1 MSKRFSKNVAN
12 LLEKAKESVLLAVDI
27 YNKPKTS
34 FRAGGFVVL
43 MCVGWTSLLHAIFE
57 RDGIKYFYREKDGIY
72 KRIDGDKRA
81 WELLKSAEEF
91 YKDNENPVYKNV
103 LFFYKLR
110 NKIEHRF
117 MPIIDP
123 VISGECQAFLLN
135 FEELLVQEFG
145 EKNSIIENLFIPL
158 QFTKKRKSL
167 PKTKQDTEII
177 NFIESFRESLSLN
190 IADSQKYSFKAFFIP
205 KLGNHRQSSDV
216 AIEFVKFDPDNLEE
230 MKKYQKMLVG
240 IKEKTIPV
248 ANQGKYKPGDIY
260 KIIKSKINNNQV
272 LYLKTKG
279 KFIAWHTSMW
289 KKHKVRP
296 NAKSSDY
303 KKCNTKYCQ
312 YDEPH
317 KDYIYTEKWIDFLIK
332 ELANL

>member
-1 MSKRFSKNVAN
+1 MSKRFSKNVSN

-57 RDGIKYFYREKDGIY
+57 RDSVKYFYKEKNGRY

-91 YKDNENPVYKNV
+91 YQDDKNPVYKNI
-103 LFFYKLR
+103 LFFSKLR

-117 MPIIDP
+117 MPMIDP
-123 VISGECQAFLLN
+123 IISGECQAFLLN

-167 PKTKQDTEII
+167 PKTKQDTEVI
-177 NFIESFRESLSLN
+177 NFIENFRESLSLN

-216 AIEFVKFDPDNLEE
+216 AIEFVKFDPDNSEE

-240 IKEKTIPV
+240 IKERTIPV

-260 KIIKSKINNNQV
+260 KIIKSKIDNNQV

-289 KKHKVRP
+289 KKYKVRP
-296 NAKSSDY
+296 CTKSNDY
-303 KKCNTKYCQ
+303 KKCDIKYCQ

-317 KDYIYTEKWIDFLIK
+317 KDYIYTEEWVDFLIK
-332 ELANL
+332 EFTN

>member
-1 MSKRFSKNVAN
+1 MSRRFSKNVAN

-57 RDGIKYFYREKDGIY
+57 RDNIKYFYKKRNGRYE
-72 KRIDGDKRA
+72 RIDGDKKA
-81 WELLKSAEEF
+81 WELLKSAEKF
-91 YKDNENPVYKNV
+91 YKDNENPIYKNI
-103 LFFYKLR
+103 LFFSKLR

-117 MPIIDP
+117 MPTIDP
-123 VISGECQAFLLN
+123 IISGECQALLLN

-167 PKTKQDTEII
+167 PKTKQDVEVID
-177 NFIESFRESLSLN
+177 FIEKFRDSLSLD
-190 IADSQKYSFKAFFIP
+190 IANSQKYSFKAFFIP
-205 KLGNHRQSSDV
+205 KLGNHRSSSDI
-216 AIEFVKFDPDNLEE
+216 AIEFVKFDSDNLEE

-260 KIIKSKINNNQV
+260 EIIKNKINNNETS
-272 LYLKTKG
+272 YLTTKW
-279 KFIAWHTSMW
+279 KFISWHTSMW
-289 KKHKVRP
+289 KKHSVRP
-296 NAKSSDY
+296 GTRSNYY

-317 KDYIYTEKWIDFLIK
+317 KDYIYTKEWIDFLIK
-332 ELANL
+332 ELTHK